1 MKSMSMHVCAV
12 YEVESSQKLGCPE
25 NKLGRRIALLF
36 MTLMEASR
44 KRGDGDL
51 DTGPEGHGRPQPLPG
66 TAEAFQQRAIS
77 TVYHDNL
84 YKNTKSQ
91 YGIPNRAIVV
101 VFLPWRV
108 GPLTARPIIGPRDS
122 LIGSTQLSPRLP
134 LTVSR
139 RRTYIYSTSLTTT
152 TSSPFFL
159 SFLRFVHCR
168 LDKGCL
174 LFCL

>member
-1 MKSMSMHVCAV
+1 
-12 YEVESSQKLGCPE
+12 
-25 NKLGRRIALLF
+25 

-66 TAEAFQQRAIS
+66 AAEAFQQRAIA

-84 YKNTKSQ
+84 YRNIKSQ
-91 YGIPNRAIVV
+91 HGIPNRAIVV

-139 RRTYIYSTSLTTT
+139 RRTYIYSTSVTT

-168 LDKGCL
+168 LDKGGL
-174 LFCL
+174 RFCL

>member
-1 MKSMSMHVCAV
+1 
-12 YEVESSQKLGCPE
+12 
-25 NKLGRRIALLF
+25 

-66 TAEAFQQRAIS
+66 AAEAFQQRAIS

-152 TSSPFFL
+152 SSPFLL

-168 LDKGCL
+168 LDKGGL
-174 LFCL
+174 RFCL

>member
-1 MKSMSMHVCAV
+1 MT
-12 YEVESSQKLGCPE
+12 
-25 NKLGRRIALLF
+25 LF

-51 DTGPEGHGRPQPLPG
+51 DTGPEGHGGPQPLQG
-66 TAEAFQQRAIS
+66 SAYAFQQWAIA
-77 TVYHDNL
+77 TAYHDSF
-84 YKNTKSQ
+84 YRDTQSQ

-101 VFLPWRV
+101 VFLPWSA
-108 GPLTARPIIGPRDS
+108 GSLTARPIIGPRDS

-139 RRTYIYSTSLTTT
+139 RRTYIYSTSITTTTT

-159 SFLRFVHCR
+159 SFLRLVHCR
-168 LDKGCL
+168 LDKGGLC
-174 LFCL
+174 FCL